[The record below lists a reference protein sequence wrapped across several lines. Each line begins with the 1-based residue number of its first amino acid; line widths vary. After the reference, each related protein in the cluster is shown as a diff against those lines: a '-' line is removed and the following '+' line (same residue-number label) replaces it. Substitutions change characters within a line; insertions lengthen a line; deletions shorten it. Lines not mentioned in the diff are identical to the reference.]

1 MIKFRIFF
9 LIRTLNLFEIGLRF
23 SAGIGDQGVA
33 CARAP
38 AHLRAHALALSLPH
52 ALALVRLRALNAL
65 NALASSRPRA
75 RARRPHAPSFTLT
88 PAYPSFDSP
97 LPPGGYALA
106 STPSSPSAIMD
117 ARSGDLTHRPRYER
131 RERDG
136 HRCYAYTEARRERN
150 SRSEY
155 TNIESR
161 WREGFEQAQGRR
173 HDDDSVH
180 LSRRSESRGEV
191 MRFPAPEWRRMD
203 GHSVRTAAHA
213 DFDAEPGAS
222 RGAGPSQMNLQLNK
236 RLIAARGAH
245 ELLSLHAEHGRNFN
259 IVNLA
264 TCWSRLGRVG
274 CREGFAWQL
283 EALREQTLSTL
294 GGWGARELSNLTHA
308 LGKLAAICCTW
319 SSLWEAVARASLRR
333 CREFDSQHLSNTA
346 WAFAKACRPV
356 PALMCA
362 IAAEATKRVHKF
374 NPQELA
380 NTAWAYATAGHAAP
394 ALLVAIAVEAVP
406 RVREFSPQDFSNT
419 VWAYVTSGHAAPAL
433 LGAIAVEAATRVRKF
448 TAQDFAITAWAYATA
463 GHAAPALLDAIAAEA
478 ASRLRESRAREFSS
492 QNLTNMAWAYATAGH
507 AAPALLDAIAAEA
520 APRVHEFSPQSLTNT
535 AWAYATAG
543 HAAPALLDAI
553 AVEAA
558 PRVREFTPQDF
569 AITAWAYAT
578 AGHAAPALLDAIA
591 AEAASRLRESR
602 AREFSSQ
609 NLTNTAWAYATAGH
623 AAPALL
629 DAIAAQAAPRVH
641 EFSPQSLANTA
652 WAYATA
658 GHAAPALLVAIAAE
672 AAPRVREFNP
682 QDFAN
687 TVWAYATAGHRAPT
701 LLDAIAAEA
710 APRVREFSDQNL
722 TNAAWAYATAGHAAP
737 ALLDAIAA
745 EAAPRVRE
753 FTAHAITNM
762 AWAYAVA
769 NHPTDGSGLF
779 GERFIRRCEE
789 LARELAIKNLRQ
801 LHQWALWH
809 AGERG
814 RSDCLLSDD
823 LLERCRAAFAIA
835 DAHPSSLQ
843 RQVGTALE
851 ALGLSPT
858 EEVSLDDGYSI
869 DLVVEWR
876 GDRVG
881 VEVDGPFHFLGREPN
896 SATLLKRRQLRH
908 LGWRLVSVP
917 YWEWDEVVGSS
928 QRATKYLA
936 SLLDGLAAFS
946 VTAGA

>member
-553 AVEAA
+553 A
-558 PRVREFTPQDF
+558 
-569 AITAWAYAT
+569 
-578 AGHAAPALLDAIA
+578 
-591 AEAASRLRESR
+591 
-602 AREFSSQ
+602 
-609 NLTNTAWAYATAGH
+609 
-623 AAPALL
+623 
-629 DAIAAQAAPRVH
+629 AQAAPRVH